1 MTLVLTNVSD
11 VGFCAG
17 HIVDCNVNPMGR
29 GVPGFHIE
37 VFNGSGKPSSYVR
50 GVSPSGGAVGPGHEM
65 GSRPWVWMEALGD
78 EDLDGINE
86 EGGIVSAKVR
96 ERSSVV
102 GVKGVVGRGSSANHA

>member
-1 MTLVLTNVSD
+1 
-11 VGFCAG
+11 
-17 HIVDCNVNPMGR
+17 MGR

-37 VFNGSGKPSSYVR
+37 VFNGGGKHSSYVWGGR
-50 GVSPSGGAVGPGHEM
+50 PSGGAVGPGHEM

-96 ERSSVV
+96 ARSSVV